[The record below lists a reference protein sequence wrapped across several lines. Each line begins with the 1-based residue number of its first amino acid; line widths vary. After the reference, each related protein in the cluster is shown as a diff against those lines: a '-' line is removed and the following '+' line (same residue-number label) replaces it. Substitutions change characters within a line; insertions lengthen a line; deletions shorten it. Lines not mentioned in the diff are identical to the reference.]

1 MANYSNADLIEA
13 TGIVQRVTPWI
24 MAASSVK
31 TSDAAVSF
39 RFEINDIIAHASGYL
54 EDGTLTIRVL
64 VVMAAARL
72 LGATL
77 NSMGEVRQAAE
88 SENAVSLL
96 AQLIRFMFIV
106 MALTQES
113 VIVAN
118 MTFRSRDDAGVAQ
131 AAMMAE
137 FDNAAELA
145 ADALQADPY
154 MKIITLQA
162 RVSKL
167 FADLHRTLPRIV
179 NYQFAKTFPVTVI
192 AQKLYQDPSR
202 AQEIID
208 ENHIVHPAFAP
219 MSIKA
224 LSV

>member
-1 MANYSNADLIEA
+1 MSNYTNAELMEA
-13 TGIVQRVTPWI
+13 TGIVERVTPWI
-24 MAASSVK
+24 MAASSEK
-31 TSDAAVSF
+31 TSDAAISF
-39 RFEINDIIAHASGYL
+39 RFEINDIVAHASDYL
-54 EDGTLTIRVL
+54 DDGTLTIRVL

-88 SENAVSLL
+88 NEVPVSLP
-96 AQLIRFMFIV
+96 AQLTRFMFIT

-118 MTFRSRDDAGVAQ
+118 MKFRSRDDAGAAQ
-131 AAMMAE
+131 TAIMAE
-137 FDNAAELA
+137 FDRAAELA

-167 FADLHRTLPRIV
+167 FADLQRMLPRIV
-179 NYQFAKTFPVTVI
+179 NYQFAKTLPATVI

-202 AQEIID
+202 EQEIID
-208 ENHIVHPAFAP
+208 ENHIVHPCFCP